1 MISRLRENTRRKRV
15 REVNP
20 NYWTRYWRQ
29 VHRRTYCLHS
39 RTRMQMALMW
49 ARSQVGAIDR
59 VARVADDLGSR

>member
-1 MISRLRENTRRKRV
+1 MSR
-15 REVNP
+15 